1 MSKQTMN
8 DVLERQ
14 SDIERLEKNI
24 QELHQMFL
32 DMAELVNE
40 QGQTIDNIEF
50 NVNQTRDY
58 IQETRKELPKAVD
71 LKRAARR
78 VISFQLLLLLLL
90 SSTKVQLINSPELL
104 ILLLITLNY
113 FADQLCICIQL

>member
-78 VISFQLLLLLLL
+78 VISFQLLLLLL

-113 FADQLCICIQL
+113 FYLFITYIM